1 MSKLRKEKKKLDLEI
16 SFGNHRAQFIIGMRE
31 YTSMSVQ
38 KKCIESIMSHY
49 HIDLLHRSVCY
60 ISSY

>member
-1 MSKLRKEKKKLDLEI
+1 MEHVKIKERKEKKLDLEI

-38 KKCIESIMSHY
+38 KKCIETIHVSLSH
-49 HIDLLHRSVCY
+49 
-60 ISSY
+60 